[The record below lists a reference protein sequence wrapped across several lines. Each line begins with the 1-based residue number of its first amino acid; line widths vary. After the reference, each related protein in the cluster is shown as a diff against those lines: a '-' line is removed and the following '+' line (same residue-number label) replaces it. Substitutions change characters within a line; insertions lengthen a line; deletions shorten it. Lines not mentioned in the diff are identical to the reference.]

1 MKNLKI
7 ISCALISLFLTTA
20 VMAKTEQIVL
30 KKDLGFGEEAV
41 IFPTNKGE
49 VILNRYALSATVV
62 KQIKPYKKG
71 QCLEVQ
77 SQYGFFKDTG
87 DGQYIQSIRPC
98 RSPSS
103 LAVPKV
109 NR

>member
-1 MKNLKI
+1 MKNIKI
-7 ISCALISLFLTTA
+7 ISCGLFSLLISTA
-20 VMAKTEQIVL
+20 VMAKTEQITL
-30 KKDLGFGEEAV
+30 KKDIRFGEEAV
-41 IFPTNKGE
+41 IFTTAQGE
-49 VILNRYALSATVV
+49 LIFNYYAFPEKVA

-71 QCLEVQ
+71 QCLEIQ

-87 DGQYIQSIRPC
+87 DGQYIKSIRPC
-98 RSPSS
+98 KSRSG

>member
-1 MKNLKI
+1 MNNIKI

-20 VMAKTEQIVL
+20 VMAKTEKIVL
-30 KKDLGFGEEAV
+30 KKEVGFGEEAV
-41 IFPTNKGE
+41 IFPTTKGE
-49 VILNRYALSATVV
+49 VILNRYALSAAVA

-71 QCLEVQ
+71 QCLEIQ
-77 SQYGFFKDTG
+77 SQHGFFKDTG

-103 LAVPKV
+103 LAIPKV